1 MNKDKNNSI
10 DKITKRDGR
19 VVDYDR
25 GKIKNAIHKAFQA
38 TGEGDRDKAREL
50 TNQVHRILSEKASE
64 HASWIPTV
72 EGVQDIVEQ
81 VLMKNN
87 FLEAA
92 KAYIL
97 YRKQHQ
103 DIRQVED
110 LFSDVSIV
118 ENYLDESS
126 WRVKENSNMTYSLQ
140 GLNVHV
146 TEQVVSSYWLRN
158 IYPPEIRKPHQRGD
172 FHIHDLGTLGPYC
185 VGWDLRDLLLKG
197 FKGVKG
203 KVESA
208 PPNHFRVALMQVV
221 NFMYTLQGEAA
232 GAQAFSNLD
241 TYLAPFIRH
250 DGLEYEEVKQIMQE
264 FVYNMN
270 VPTRT
275 GFQTPFTNVTMD
287 LNPPEH
293 LESKPVILGGELKD
307 SNYGE
312 YQREMDLFN
321 RAFAEVMLEGDLKGR
336 PFTFPIPTYNIT
348 KNFEWDRDILD
359 PVWKMTAKYGTPYF
373 SNFVNS
379 DLSPGDSRSMCC
391 RLRLDNR
398 ELKKRGG
405 GLFGANPMTGSIGVV
420 TINLPRLGYLSSDR
434 SEFKER
440 LVGLMDKAKE
450 SLIIKRKT
458 LERFTESGL
467 YPYSRYYLRSIKEET
482 GKFWRNHFSTIG
494 LIGMNDAELN
504 LLDTDIGSP
513 EGSGFAVEVLELMRE
528 KLADYQQETGDI
540 FNLEATPA
548 EGSSYRLAKED
559 RKQFPDIKIYNQQ
572 AQDGETPYYTNSTQL
587 PVGYTE
593 DMLEALEIQDD
604 LQTQY
609 TGGTVFH
616 GFLGESLPDIE
627 STKKLV
633 KKISHNYNLPY
644 YTLTPT
650 FSVCPNCGYI
660 TGERENCP
668 DCGEECEIYSRVVG
682 YLRPVNQ
689 WNKGK
694 RQEFEERKTF
704 EEEKETVKH

>member
-1 MNKDKNNSI
+1 MKKNKNTEI
-10 DKITKRDGR
+10 DRITKRDGR
-19 VVDYDR
+19 IVKYDR
-25 GKIKNAIHKAFQA
+25 NKIEKAIEKAFQA
-38 TGEGDRDKAREL
+38 TDGDGGEEAREL
-50 TNQVHRILSEKASE
+50 TDQVHQKLLEKASE
-64 HASWIPTV
+64 RTSWIPTV
-72 EGVQDIVEQ
+72 EGVQDIVEE

-97 YRKQHQ
+97 YRKQHE

-110 LFSDVSIV
+110 LFKDISIV
-118 ENYLDESS
+118 EDYLDESS

-146 TEQVVSSYWLRN
+146 TEQVISSYWLRN
-158 IYPPEIRKPHQRGD
+158 IYPPQIRKLHQEGD

-203 KVESA
+203 KIESA

-250 DGLEYEEVKQIMQE
+250 DGLKYEKVKQIMQE
-264 FVYNMN
+264 FIYNMN

-275 GFQTPFTNVTMD
+275 GFQTPFTNITLD

-293 LESKPVILGGELKD
+293 LKPQSVIIGGEEQD
-307 SNYGE
+307 SNYGD
-312 YQREMDLFN
+312 YQREMDIFN
-321 RAFAEVMLEGDLKGR
+321 RAFAEVMLEGDNKGR

-348 KNFEWDRDILD
+348 GDFDWNREALD
-359 PVWKMTAKYGTPYF
+359 PIWKMTAKYGIPYF

-379 DLSPGDSRSMCC
+379 DLSPDDSRSMCC

-405 GLFGANPMTGSIGVV
+405 GLFGANPMTGSVGVV
-420 TINLPRLGYLSSDR
+420 TINLPRLGYLSSDK

-440 LVGLMDKAKE
+440 LVELMDKAKE

-467 YPYSRYYLRSIKEET
+467 YPYSRYYLRSIKEQT

-504 LLDTDIGSP
+504 LLGTDIGT
-513 EGSGFAVEVLELMRE
+513 ERGKEFAVNVLELMRD

-559 RKQFPDIKIYNQQ
+559 KKQFPDLKVYNQKAYQ
-572 AQDGETPYYTNSTQL
+572 GENPYYTNSTQL
-587 PVGYTE
+587 PVGYTG
-593 DMLEALEIQDD
+593 DIFEALEIQDE

-616 GFLGESLPDIE
+616 GFLGESLPDVD

-633 KKISHNYNLPY
+633 KRIAHNYNLPY
-644 YTLTPT
+644 YTMTPT
-650 FSVCPNCGYI
+650 FSVCPNCGYM
-660 TGERENCP
+660 TGEEENCP
-668 DCGEECEIYSRVVG
+668 DCGAECEIYSRVVG

-694 RQEFEERKTF
+694 RQEFDERETF
-704 EEEKETVKH
+704 EKEKEKIKT